1 MAYAVKWMLQGK
13 REDERKIMAEN
24 FREFNSNENAGNSSN
39 NRGRSNGNKGQ
50 KKWGSTIGIAV
61 MIILVLLISYESV
74 YSIREQ
80 EQGVVTTFGKAGSVV
95 SSGLHFKIPFIQ
107 KVTRVNTTIQGFP
120 IGYAVG
126 AVADDGEDMYT
137 ADSFMITSDFNFVN
151 VDFYVEYKV
160 SDPVKYLYNSERP
173 EEILKNIAQSSI
185 RNVVSNYT
193 VDDVITTGK
202 SEIQAAIREMMI
214 QKLEQ
219 QDIGL
224 MLINIS
230 MQDAE
235 PPTQAVIEAFKAV
248 ETAKQGKETAI
259 NNANK
264 YRNETLPEAS
274 AKADQIIQDAEAGK
288 QARINEATAQVVRF
302 NEMYEEYTKNPLI
315 TKQRMFY
322 ETMEEV
328 LPGVK
333 LIIDNGSG
341 DLNKTLYLDE
351 LQIKGMN
358 STAVTQQKEENSAEI
373 VQ

>member
-126 AVADDGEDMYT
+126 AVADGGEDMYT

-173 EEILKNIAQSSI
+173 EEILKNIAQSCI

>member
-1 MAYAVKWMLQGK
+1 MA
-13 REDERKIMAEN
+13 DN
-24 FREFNSNENAGNSSN
+24 FREFNSNGNADNNSF
-39 NRGRSNGNKGQ
+39 NRGKSGNKKDKG
-50 KKWGSTIGIAV
+50 KIESKIGIVIAV
-61 MIILVLLISYESV
+61 ILVLLVSYESV

-80 EQGVVTTFGKAGSVV
+80 EQGVVTTFGKAGGVV
-95 SSGLHFKIPFIQ
+95 TSGLHFKIPFIQ

-120 IGYAVG
+120 IGYAQGVSS
-126 AVADDGEDMYT
+126 DGSEEMYT
-137 ADSFMITSDFNFVN
+137 AESLMITSDFNFVN

-160 SDPVKYLYNSERP
+160 ADPVKYLYNSERP
-173 EEILKNIAQSSI
+173 EEILKNIAQSCI
-185 RNVVSNYT
+185 RNVVSNYS

-202 SEIQAAIREMMI
+202 SEIQAAIREMI
-214 QKLEQ
+214 VQKLEQ

-224 MLINIS
+224 MLVNIS

-264 YRNETLPEAS
+264 YQNETIPEAS
-274 AKADQIIQDAEAGK
+274 ANADQIIQDAEAQK
-288 QARINEATAQVVRF
+288 QARINEATGQVVRF

-322 ETMEEV
+322 ETMEDV

-351 LQIKGMN
+351 LQIEGL
-358 STAVTQQKEENSAEI
+358 SGTTSTQQKAEESADI
-373 VQ
+373 TQ

>member
-1 MAYAVKWMLQGK
+1 MSA
-13 REDERKIMAEN
+13 D
-24 FREFNSNENAGNSSN
+24 FREFNGGENAN
-39 NRGRSNGNKGQ
+39 NQKGKPTG
-50 KKWGSTIGIAV
+50 KKEKKKYGKTIGIAV
-61 MIILVLLISYESV
+61 LILLIAIVSCESV

-80 EQGVVTTFGKAGSVV
+80 EQGVVTTFGKAGGVV
-95 SSGLHFKIPFIQ
+95 TSGLHFKIPFIQ

-120 IGYAVG
+120 IGYAG
-126 AVADDGEDMYT
+126 NAGSDGMEESY
-137 ADSFMITSDFNFVN
+137 AAESLMITSDFNFVN

-160 SDPVKYLYNSERP
+160 SDPIKYLYHSKEP
-173 EEILKNIAQSSI
+173 EIILKNIAQSAI

-202 SEIQAAIREMMI
+202 SEIQAAIREMI
-214 QKLEQ
+214 VEKLEE

-235 PPTQAVIEAFKAV
+235 PPTQEVIEAFKAV

-264 YRNETLPEAS
+264 YQNETIPEAT
-274 AKADQIIQDAEAGK
+274 AKADQIIQDAEAKK

-322 ETMEEV
+322 ETMEDV
-328 LPGVK
+328 LPEAK
-333 LIIDNGSG
+333 LIIDDGSG
-341 DLNKTLYLDE
+341 SLNKTLYLDE
-351 LQIKGMN
+351 LQITGLEGNTK
-358 STAVTQQKEENSAEI
+358 SSQQTTDEAAEVTD
-373 VQ
+373 

>member
-1 MAYAVKWMLQGK
+1 
-13 REDERKIMAEN
+13 MAEN
-24 FREFNSNENAGNSSN
+24 FREFTGGAFSGQSGNGTGN
-39 NRGRSNGNKGQ
+39 GGR
-50 KKWGSTIGIAV
+50 KKKKDVKYGSMFGMIAV
-61 MIILVLLISYESV
+61 VIVVAVLLFESV

-95 SSGLHFKIPFIQ
+95 TSGLHFKIPFIQ

-120 IGYAVG
+120 IGYAG
-126 AVADDGEDMYT
+126 GGEYDESTST
-137 ADSFMITSDFNFVN
+137 AESLMITSDFNFVN

-160 SDPVKYLYNSERP
+160 SDPIEYLFNSREP
-173 EEILKNIAQSSI
+173 EAILKNIAQSCI

-202 SEIQAAIREMMI
+202 NEIQAAIKDMI
-214 QKLEQ
+214 VQKLEQ

-224 MLINIS
+224 MLVNIS

-264 YRNETLPEAS
+264 YQNETIPDAT
-274 AKADQIIQDAEAGK
+274 AKADQVIQAAEAAK
-288 QARINEATAQVVRF
+288 QERINEATAQVVRF
-302 NEMYEEYTKNPLI
+302 NEMYEEYVKNPLI

-333 LIIDNGSG
+333 LIIDDGSG
-341 DLNKTLYLDE
+341 DINKTLYLDE
-351 LQIKGMN
+351 LQIAN
-358 STAVTQQKEENSAEI
+358 STKSQSTATSAQDEE
-373 VQ
+373 

>member
-1 MAYAVKWMLQGK
+1 
-13 REDERKIMAEN
+13 MAEN
-24 FREFNSNENAGNSSN
+24 FREFQNGENGGNTNHKGKPSGKKDGKKV
-39 NRGRSNGNKGQ
+39 GR
-50 KKWGSTIGIAV
+50 TIGIVAA
-61 MIILVLLISYESV
+61 VLLLSILSFESV

-95 SSGLHFKIPFIQ
+95 TSGLHFKIPFIQ
-107 KVTRVNTTIQGFP
+107 RVTRVNTTIQGFP
-120 IGYAVG
+120 VGYSGNIASAESNGYAV
-126 AVADDGEDMYT
+126 DE
-137 ADSFMITSDFNFVN
+137 SFMITSDFNFVN

-160 SDPVKYLYNSERP
+160 SDPVKYLYSSEMP
-173 EEILKNIAQSSI
+173 EEILRNIAQSCI
-185 RNVVSNYT
+185 RNIVSNYK

-202 SEIQAAIREMMI
+202 SEIQAAIREMI
-214 QKLEQ
+214 IEKLEK

-224 MLINIS
+224 MLVNIS

-235 PPTQAVIEAFKAV
+235 PPTMEVIEAFKAV

-264 YRNETLPEAS
+264 YQNEKLPEAK
-274 AKADQIIQDAEAGK
+274 AKADQIVQDAEASK

-322 ETMEEV
+322 ETMENV
-328 LPGVK
+328 LPDVK
-333 LIIDNGSG
+333 LIIDDGSG

-351 LQIKGMN
+351 LRIRGLNEAGQT
-358 STAVTQQKEENSAEI
+358 TAQPSDEAAAEAA
-373 VQ
+373 Q

>member
-1 MAYAVKWMLQGK
+1 MLQGK

-126 AVADDGEDMYT
+126 AVADGGEDMYT

-173 EEILKNIAQSSI
+173 EEILKNIAQSCI

-259 NNANK
+259 NNAKK

>member
-1 MAYAVKWMLQGK
+1 
-13 REDERKIMAEN
+13 MAEN
-24 FREFNSNENAGNSSN
+24 FREFNSAGNADSKPNAGKKRNSAN
-39 NRGRSNGNKGQ
+39 KKDGNKLGH
-50 KKWGSTIGIAV
+50 TIGIVVA
-61 MIILVLLISYESV
+61 ILLVLLVSYESV

-80 EQGVVTTFGKAGSVV
+80 EQGVVTTFGKAGGVV
-95 SSGLHFKIPFIQ
+95 TSGLHFKIPFIQ

-120 IGYAVG
+120 IGYAKSDNG
-126 AVADDGEDMYT
+126 DGTGEMYT
-137 ADSFMITSDFNFVN
+137 TESLMITSDFNFVN

-160 SDPVKYLYNSERP
+160 SDPIKYLYESQRP
-173 EEILKNIAQSSI
+173 EEILKNIAQSCI

-202 SEIQAAIREMMI
+202 SEIQAAIREMI
-214 QKLEQ
+214 VQKLEE

-224 MLINIS
+224 MLVNIS

-248 ETAKQGKETAI
+248 ETAKQGKETTI
-259 NNANK
+259 NNAKK
-264 YRNETLPEAS
+264 YQNETIPEAN
-274 AKADQIIQDAEAGK
+274 AGADQIIQDAEAQK

-302 NEMYEEYTKNPLI
+302 NEMYEEYMKNPLI

-322 ETMEEV
+322 ETMEDV

-333 LIIDNGSG
+333 LVIDNGSG

-351 LQIKGMN
+351 LRIQGLN
-358 STAVTQQKEENSAEI
+358 TNNTTEVAQ
-373 VQ
+373 